1 MKVLVTG
8 ATGFIGKELLKN
20 LGFAE
25 VTAISR
31 EKQEDHNNIKW
42 VHLSL
47 ENILT
52 TDTLEDKY
60 DVVIHLAGRAHM
72 LNDNSD
78 DPLAEFRK
86 VNKDT
91 SVELAKQLAA
101 NGLKRFVFVSS
112 IGVNGATTEKQKPFT
127 EKSVTNAHSAYALS
141 KYEAEVELSNI
152 AKELNF
158 ELVIIR
164 PPLVYGA
171 NAPGNFG
178 KLIQIVKK
186 QLPLPFG
193 SINNKRSYVSV
204 ANLASFLV
212 VCATHKKAANQTFLI
227 ADGLPISTTVLL
239 KKLMQALRTK
249 SFLLPLPTSLI
260 KLVLFIIG
268 KKSMAVQL
276 LDNLEVDSSKACT
289 LLDWSPVETMDE
301 ALQKI
306 KS

>member
-8 ATGFIGKELLKN
+8 ATGFIGKELLN
-20 LGFAE
+20 HLNFAE

-31 EKQEDHNNIKW
+31 EEKVENNGIKW
-42 VHLSL
+42 KYLSL
-47 ENILT
+47 ESLPNS
-52 TDTLEDKY
+52 DTLADKY
-60 DVVIHLAGRAHM
+60 DVVIHLAGRANM
-72 LNDNSD
+72 LNESSD
-78 DPLAEFRK
+78 DPLSEFRR
-86 VNKDT
+86 VNKDI

-112 IGVNGATTEKQKPFT
+112 IGVNGATTENQQPFT
-127 EKSVTNAHSAYALS
+127 EKSIANPHSAYALS
-141 KYEAEVELSNI
+141 KYEAETELSNL
-152 AKELNF
+152 AKKLNF

-178 KLIQIVKK
+178 KLVKIIK
-186 QLPLPFG
+186 TQLPLPFG
-193 SINNKRSYVSV
+193 RINNKRSYVSV
-204 ANLASFLV
+204 TNLASFLSI
-212 VCATHKKAANQTFLI
+212 CATHTKAANETFLI
-227 ADGLPISTTVLL
+227 SDGLPISTTVLL
-239 KKLMQALRTK
+239 KKLKLSLNKK
-249 SFLLPLPTSLI
+249 SVLLPLPQPLI
-260 KLVLFIIG
+260 KLLLSIIG

-276 LDNLEVDSSKACT
+276 LDNLEVDNSKAHT

>member
-8 ATGFIGKELLKN
+8 ATGFIGKELLN
-20 LGFAE
+20 YLNFAE

-31 EKQEDHNNIKW
+31 EEKVESNGIKW
-42 VHLSL
+42 KHLSL
-47 ENILT
+47 ESLPNS
-52 TDTLEDKY
+52 DTLADKY

-72 LNDNSD
+72 LNESSD
-78 DPLAEFRK
+78 DPLSEFRK
-86 VNKDT
+86 VNKDI

-112 IGVNGATTEKQKPFT
+112 IGVNGATTENQQPFT
-127 EKSVTNAHSAYALS
+127 EKSIANPHSAYALS
-141 KYEAEVELSNI
+141 KYEAETELSNL

-178 KLIQIVKK
+178 KLIQVVKK

-239 KKLMQALRTK
+239 KKLMLALRKK
-249 SFLLPLPTSLI
+249 SLLLPLPPSLI
-260 KLVLFIIG
+260 RFLLFIIG

-276 LDNLEVDSSKACT
+276 LDDLEVDSSKACT
-289 LLDWSPVETMDE
+289 LLGWSPVETMDE